1 MKHVGLQSR
10 TKDVATQDQLAALG
24 QVFRV
29 ETITT
34 SSVGQ
39 TSYTVPNGYAPG
51 SIVVFLNGVLQQPD
65 DYTATSSPSIT
76 LAVGALSTQ
85 DVLQVGVLSS
95 IRAQDDALLESTV
108 ANLPSASASG
118 RKVRYCTN
126 MAGRAGPVYSDG
138 TNWRRFVDD
147 SVVTT

>member
-10 TKDVATQDQLAALG
+10 TKDVVTQDQLSALG

-29 ETITT
+29 ETIATT
-34 SSVGQ
+34 TLGQ
-39 TSYTVPNGYAPG
+39 TSYTVPNGYTPG
-51 SIVVFLNGVLQQPD
+51 AVVVFLNGVLQQPD
-65 DYTATSSPSIT
+65 DYTATASPAIT
-76 LAVGALSTQ
+76 LAVGASSTQ
-85 DVLQVGVLSS
+85 DVMQVGVLSAV
-95 IRAQDDALLESTV
+95 RAQDDALLQSTV
-108 ANLPSASASG
+108 ANLPAASTSLA
-118 RKVRYCTN
+118 KVRYCTN